1 MELSSIESPGFGHVD
16 TVPKRSFSEAV
27 RHKAERC
34 YRQFCT
40 YDGLVGTY
48 SYAHLFTPDLPFFK
62 KDAYQPFFPLNGDMP
77 ILLGSILGLQ
87 HSLSMLAGIITPP
100 LIISGVANF
109 DVELTQ
115 YLVSASLICSGILSA
130 VQITRFHIP
139 FTKYYIGTGLISVV
153 GTSFATITI
162 ITGAIP
168 QMYANGKCPSA
179 PDGTPLACPDGY
191 GAILGTSAVC
201 SLLEICCSFIPP
213 RILQK
218 VFPRIVTGPVV
229 LLIGASLIQSG
240 FQNWGGGANA
250 CAGHP
255 TSGAYMVCPEVG
267 APQAGPWGAA
277 KFIGLGFSVFVTI
290 VVCERFGAPIM
301 KSCAVI
307 CGLFIGC
314 IIAAACGYFSSSGI
328 SVAPAA
334 TFIWKHTFKLT
345 VYGPVVLPMLAIYV
359 VCMMEAIGDVTA
371 TCDVSRLPVTGPEY
385 ESRIQGGLTADGLN
399 GLISSLMTITP
410 MSTFAQNNGV
420 ISITKCANR
429 KVGYWNC
436 FFLII
441 MGVFA
446 KFAAALVA
454 IPNPVIGGMTSFLF
468 TSVAVSGIAIIAS
481 LNPITRRDRFI
492 LTCSLLFGF
501 GATLL
506 PDWFSYF
513 FTYAGDNHGLQGL
526 IDAVVLVLE
535 TGFSVCGIV
544 GLLMNLIIPAERG
557 DGDDEDGEIVTGAVA
572 HEVESTG
579 ASYVESEV
587 LPSSKALEMEET
599 KDYR

>member
-1 MELSSIESPGFGHVD
+1 
-16 TVPKRSFSEAV
+16 
-27 RHKAERC
+27 
-34 YRQFCT
+34 
-40 YDGLVGTY
+40 
-48 SYAHLFTPDLPFFK
+48 
-62 KDAYQPFFPLNGDMP
+62 
-77 ILLGSILGLQ
+77 
-87 HSLSMLAGIITPP
+87 
-100 LIISGVANF
+100 
-109 DVELTQ
+109 
-115 YLVSASLICSGILSA
+115 
-130 VQITRFHIP
+130 
-139 FTKYYIGTGLISVV
+139 
-153 GTSFATITI
+153 
-162 ITGAIP
+162 
-168 QMYANGKCPSA
+168 
-179 PDGTPLACPDGY
+179 
-191 GAILGTSAVC
+191 
-201 SLLEICCSFIPP
+201 
-213 RILQK
+213 
-218 VFPRIVTGPVV
+218 
-229 LLIGASLIQSG
+229 
-240 FQNWGGGANA
+240 
-250 CAGHP
+250 
-255 TSGAYMVCPEVG
+255 
-267 APQAGPWGAA
+267 
-277 KFIGLGFSVFVTI
+277 
-290 VVCERFGAPIM
+290 
-301 KSCAVI
+301 
-307 CGLFIGC
+307 
-314 IIAAACGYFSSSGI
+314 
-328 SVAPAA
+328 
-334 TFIWKHTFKLT
+334 
-345 VYGPVVLPMLAIYV
+345 MLAIYV